1 MDSKLDH
8 QDAINLEYIVRS
20 VFDCGRGGV
29 MNIANADQLERKPM
43 NAAIAIFAPLYFE
56 NRVLEDLS
64 DFMDRYNCIFDYDD
78 YEFNQETIDKYIY
91 ELKALVKKYYDK

>member
-1 MDSKLDH
+1 
-8 QDAINLEYIVRS
+8 
-20 VFDCGRGGV
+20 

-91 ELKALVKKYYDK
+91 ELKALVKKYYNK